1 MTRSG
6 RGGPARTA
14 CRTRAERPTPC
25 EPTSI
30 LGPHAT
36 LIASLVIVAV
46 ALVFFHRVFFGG
58 EILAGG
64 DVLAAAAI
72 FDDYAQGRMAAGSM
86 PLWNPY
92 IFSGMPLFESMTW
105 NGLVYPNYW
114 IRGALES
121 IPGVELPRLTFI
133 VLHYILAGIGTFAYL
148 RSRRVGH
155 VGALAGGLAFMI
167 TPHLIGLAGIGHGG
181 KLLTA
186 AYIPL
191 VLMAAHRLLETGE
204 RRWLG
209 LLGLFGGLQFL
220 ARHVQVSYYTW
231 LAVGVLI
238 VYWAVS
244 STRDKRAWGVIIRR
258 TGFVIAGGVLAAAI
272 AAILLIPLQSYS
284 LFSTRVAEAGGM
296 GFEQATM
303 WSFHPKELLTFFVP
317 SAFGLANQTY
327 WGPMPFNQVS
337 HYAGFVALALA
348 ALAVGTRRSRDVRYL
363 AILTIICVIM
373 SFGRHIA
380 PLYRVLYAALPGF
393 SRFRVPAMFL
403 LVAQFAI
410 AALAG
415 HGVSAVLGEVRADG
429 RWKVWAG
436 ALAAVGIVTGLFV
449 TMGRS
454 GLQQSATAALLA
466 KHAGVSPA
474 ALRPIAAEAT
484 RMAVRDAGI
493 LITFAA
499 ATGVAVFVASTRR
512 LAAWIVGVLL
522 IGILVWDVWI
532 VDTRFMHPERMKSLD
547 SYYPQNAAIRY
558 LTQQEGLF
566 RVAPLGSDFGSNAFM
581 YHRIQSIGGYHPAKL
596 ASYNRLLEVLGI
608 GDLRFLAL
616 ANVRY
621 VVGPEQD
628 LGHPAFRMVAPGVHE
643 FLGVLPRAVLLG
655 EAREVMSEGLIL
667 GEMRTDGFNP
677 AEYAIVQGE
686 LPGPVQS
693 AEGGTVD
700 IVSYEA
706 ERIVVEATA
715 PRPCLLYLSEVYYPN
730 GWRAYVDGE
739 ETTIYPTNL
748 AFRSVYLEPG
758 AHSVEFIYEPPSVRT
773 GFIVT
778 LIGLALAVVLIA
790 LPGRRRST
798 PQGASA

>member
-1 MTRSG
+1 
-6 RGGPARTA
+6 
-14 CRTRAERPTPC
+14 
-25 EPTSI
+25 
-30 LGPHAT
+30 
-36 LIASLVIVAV
+36 
-46 ALVFFHRVFFGG
+46 
-58 EILAGG
+58 
-64 DVLAAAAI
+64 
-72 FDDYAQGRMAAGSM
+72 
-86 PLWNPY
+86 
-92 IFSGMPLFESMTW
+92 
-105 NGLVYPNYW
+105 
-114 IRGALES
+114 
-121 IPGVELPRLTFI
+121 
-133 VLHYILAGIGTFAYL
+133 
-148 RSRRVGH
+148 
-155 VGALAGGLAFMI
+155 
-167 TPHLIGLAGIGHGG
+167 
-181 KLLTA
+181 
-186 AYIPL
+186 
-191 VLMAAHRLLETGE
+191 
-204 RRWLG
+204 
-209 LLGLFGGLQFL
+209 
-220 ARHVQVSYYTW
+220 
-231 LAVGVLI
+231 
-238 VYWAVS
+238 
-244 STRDKRAWGVIIRR
+244 
-258 TGFVIAGGVLAAAI
+258 
-272 AAILLIPLQSYS
+272 
-284 LFSTRVAEAGGM
+284 
-296 GFEQATM
+296 
-303 WSFHPKELLTFFVP
+303 
-317 SAFGLANQTY
+317 
-327 WGPMPFNQVS
+327 
-337 HYAGFVALALA
+337 
-348 ALAVGTRRSRDVRYL
+348 
-363 AILTIICVIM
+363 
-373 SFGRHIA
+373 
-380 PLYRVLYAALPGF
+380 
-393 SRFRVPAMFL
+393 
-403 LVAQFAI
+403 
-410 AALAG
+410 
-415 HGVSAVLGEVRADG
+415 
-429 RWKVWAG
+429 
-436 ALAAVGIVTGLFV
+436 
-449 TMGRS
+449 MGRS